1 MTLVSG
7 ISRLQLVLFYRR
19 AAEIRPTSQ
28 SDAYKRLCYLSS
40 HRPKPQERS
49 EAYPQMKQ
57 RRFVYQSSSKE
68 VKVCTEK

>member
-1 MTLVSG
+1 MTLGSS

-19 AAEIRPTSQ
+19 AAEIRTISQ
-28 SDAYKRLCYLSS
+28 SDAYKGLCYLLS
-40 HRPKPQERS
+40 HRSKPQERS

-68 VKVCTEK
+68 VEVCTEK